1 MCQQFYKLYHIQYE
15 VRQYKNFGA
24 YASLVLALHDHLL
37 NVSCP
42 IITIYFSAVHIYKSM
57 NYEWWLCSFIPWR
70 LTKWKHNKTTIRI
83 IKRFLLTWLIWEGG
97 AVLYQNK
104 KCQYY
109 RGAPKVVTVSPGK
122 KIDVVKL
129 FAVWLFKPQVRSLT
143 WRSLPFTDI

>member
-1 MCQQFYKLYHIQYE
+1 MNSFISYTISNTRLGNIKLWDVILYP
-15 VRQYKNFGA
+15 
-24 YASLVLALHDHLL
+24 SLVLARHGHLL
-37 NVSCP
+37 NLSCSM
-42 IITIYFSAVHIYKSM
+42 ITIYFSAVHIYKSM

-122 KIDVVKL
+122 K
-129 FAVWLFKPQVRSLT
+129 LT
-143 WRSLPFTDI
+143 WSNFLRFDCLNHKWDH